1 MSIYSSIGRAFH
13 NGRPISLDFRMLR
26 FKCPTTFLICHLMS
40 VLSISIP
47 KNGQVT
53 ESNVALLN
61 VSLAT

>member
-1 MSIYSSIGRAFH
+1 MSIYSSKGRVFH

-26 FKCPTTFLICHLMS
+26 FKHPTAFLVCHLMS

-47 KNGQVT
+47 RNRQVT